1 MPRQTGS
8 TDKYQREP
16 LETVVLSAC
25 CYLHNTENVHFFQKI
40 EHGQSAR
47 QRRFLF
53 ELQSSNDF
61 TMPFRLLVYMTA
73 IWLDYFKNSDTNE
86 RKRQG
91 YRLPMIM
98 PMILYKGE
106 WNWTAARRFR
116 EMIGQEGMFGKYVVD
131 FEYAVVSVNS
141 LAVSKIKS
149 SNTLVDNILLADKK
163 STRREWDS
171 AENIEL
177 VRRIKAME
185 MNDLNEWIT
194 WFSHVIR
201 ELGEEEKKGFIQ
213 QLREGDE
220 RVVSSSFERIM
231 EKEKI
236 EGKAEG
242 KAEAVIELLEDIG
255 EPSETLKKYIMS
267 QKDIAVLRSWLK
279 AASKAGSIEEF
290 EQAIGIY
297 LPVIQLQGYNKRLA
311 AAVIKTGK
319 DYKMKNKQKKQN
331 TQNTQNVQTGTF
343 QNATG
348 AIDYTLMND
357 CMFHI
362 VMQSN
367 EKVLRGLVCALLRLT
382 PEEVQSITV
391 LNPIELGRGPRD
403 KEYILDVKVLLNSA
417 AVINI
422 ELQVRKQDFWDDR
435 SLSYL
440 CRLFGNLESGDDYSD
455 VMPTYHIGILDFTLF
470 PEYPE
475 FYATNKMMNVKK
487 HYIYNDKF
495 TLNVLELN
503 QIELATDEDKKWK
516 LDYWA
521 RLFKAKTWEELKML
535 AQQDTVF
542 METCE
547 TIYQK
552 NQDDVARLWCEAS
565 EEAARIART
574 VQKIHEKA
582 LAERDAVIVEQE
594 TKLIKKDNELEENRQ
609 QLEENRQQL
618 EENRQQL
625 TEQEKKLAEK
635 DAELERLRCLLAK
648 TNGQH

>member
-1 MPRQTGS
+1 MQGAKIYVD
-8 TDKYQREP
+8 DKI
-16 LETVVLSAC
+16 
-25 CYLHNTENVHFFQKI
+25 N
-40 EHGQSAR
+40 
-47 QRRFLF
+47 
-53 ELQSSNDF
+53 
-61 TMPFRLLVYMTA
+61 
-73 IWLDYFKNSDTNE
+73 
-86 RKRQG
+86 
-91 YRLPMIM
+91 
-98 PMILYKGE
+98 
-106 WNWTAARRFR
+106 
-116 EMIGQEGMFGKYVVD
+116 
-131 FEYAVVSVNS
+131 
-141 LAVSKIKS
+141 
-149 SNTLVDNILLADKK
+149 
-163 STRREWDS
+163 
-171 AENIEL
+171 
-177 VRRIKAME
+177 VRRRRKA
-185 MNDLNEWIT
+185 
-194 WFSHVIR
+194 V
-201 ELGEEEKKGFIQ
+201 
-213 QLREGDE
+213 
-220 RVVSSSFERIM
+220 
-231 EKEKI
+231 
-236 EGKAEG
+236 
-242 KAEAVIELLEDIG
+242 
-255 EPSETLKKYIMS
+255 
-267 QKDIAVLRSWLK
+267 
-279 AASKAGSIEEF
+279 
-290 EQAIGIY
+290 
-297 LPVIQLQGYNKRLA
+297 
-311 AAVIKTGK
+311 KTRK
-319 DYKMKNKQKKQN
+319 DYKMKNKQKKQKKRS

-367 EKVLRGLVCALLRLT
+367 EKVLRGLACALLRLT

-403 KEYILDVKVLLNSA
+403 KEYILDVKVMLNSA

-582 LAERDAVIVEQE
+582 LAERDAVIVKQE
-594 TKLIKKDNELEENRQ
+594 TKLEEQEKRLTEKDNELA
-609 QLEENRQQL
+609 
-618 EENRQQL
+618 
-625 TEQEKKLAEK
+625 EQEKKLAGK

>member
-1 MPRQTGS
+1 MDAGGLMMQGAKIYVD
-8 TDKYQREP
+8 DKI
-16 LETVVLSAC
+16 
-25 CYLHNTENVHFFQKI
+25 N
-40 EHGQSAR
+40 
-47 QRRFLF
+47 
-53 ELQSSNDF
+53 
-61 TMPFRLLVYMTA
+61 
-73 IWLDYFKNSDTNE
+73 
-86 RKRQG
+86 
-91 YRLPMIM
+91 
-98 PMILYKGE
+98 
-106 WNWTAARRFR
+106 
-116 EMIGQEGMFGKYVVD
+116 
-131 FEYAVVSVNS
+131 
-141 LAVSKIKS
+141 
-149 SNTLVDNILLADKK
+149 
-163 STRREWDS
+163 
-171 AENIEL
+171 
-177 VRRIKAME
+177 VRRRRKA
-185 MNDLNEWIT
+185 
-194 WFSHVIR
+194 V
-201 ELGEEEKKGFIQ
+201 
-213 QLREGDE
+213 
-220 RVVSSSFERIM
+220 
-231 EKEKI
+231 
-236 EGKAEG
+236 
-242 KAEAVIELLEDIG
+242 
-255 EPSETLKKYIMS
+255 
-267 QKDIAVLRSWLK
+267 
-279 AASKAGSIEEF
+279 
-290 EQAIGIY
+290 
-297 LPVIQLQGYNKRLA
+297 
-311 AAVIKTGK
+311 KTRK
-319 DYKMKNKQKKQN
+319 DYKMKNKQKKQKKRS

-367 EKVLRGLVCALLRLT
+367 EKVLRGLACALLRLT

-403 KEYILDVKVLLNSA
+403 KEYILDVKVMLNSA

-455 VMPTYHIGILDFTLF
+455 VMPTYHIGILDYTLF
-470 PEYPE
+470 PEHPE

-582 LAERDAVIVEQE
+582 LAERDAVIVKQE
-594 TKLIKKDNELEENRQ
+594 TKLEEQEKRLTEKDNELA
-609 QLEENRQQL
+609 
-618 EENRQQL
+618 
-625 TEQEKKLAEK
+625 EQEKKLAGK

>member
-1 MPRQTGS
+1 MQGAKIYVD
-8 TDKYQREP
+8 DKI
-16 LETVVLSAC
+16 
-25 CYLHNTENVHFFQKI
+25 N
-40 EHGQSAR
+40 
-47 QRRFLF
+47 
-53 ELQSSNDF
+53 
-61 TMPFRLLVYMTA
+61 
-73 IWLDYFKNSDTNE
+73 
-86 RKRQG
+86 
-91 YRLPMIM
+91 
-98 PMILYKGE
+98 
-106 WNWTAARRFR
+106 
-116 EMIGQEGMFGKYVVD
+116 
-131 FEYAVVSVNS
+131 
-141 LAVSKIKS
+141 
-149 SNTLVDNILLADKK
+149 
-163 STRREWDS
+163 
-171 AENIEL
+171 
-177 VRRIKAME
+177 VRRRRKA
-185 MNDLNEWIT
+185 
-194 WFSHVIR
+194 V
-201 ELGEEEKKGFIQ
+201 
-213 QLREGDE
+213 
-220 RVVSSSFERIM
+220 
-231 EKEKI
+231 
-236 EGKAEG
+236 
-242 KAEAVIELLEDIG
+242 
-255 EPSETLKKYIMS
+255 
-267 QKDIAVLRSWLK
+267 
-279 AASKAGSIEEF
+279 
-290 EQAIGIY
+290 
-297 LPVIQLQGYNKRLA
+297 
-311 AAVIKTGK
+311 KTRK
-319 DYKMKNKQKKQN
+319 DYKMKNKQKKQKKRS

-367 EKVLRGLVCALLRLT
+367 EKVLRGLACALLRLT

-403 KEYILDVKVLLNSA
+403 KEYILDVKVMLNSA

-455 VMPTYHIGILDFTLF
+455 VMPTYHIGILDYTLF
-470 PEYPE
+470 PEHPE

-582 LAERDAVIVEQE
+582 LAERDAIIVEQE

>member
-1 MPRQTGS
+1 MMQGAKIYVD
-8 TDKYQREP
+8 DKI
-16 LETVVLSAC
+16 
-25 CYLHNTENVHFFQKI
+25 N
-40 EHGQSAR
+40 
-47 QRRFLF
+47 
-53 ELQSSNDF
+53 
-61 TMPFRLLVYMTA
+61 
-73 IWLDYFKNSDTNE
+73 
-86 RKRQG
+86 
-91 YRLPMIM
+91 
-98 PMILYKGE
+98 
-106 WNWTAARRFR
+106 
-116 EMIGQEGMFGKYVVD
+116 
-131 FEYAVVSVNS
+131 
-141 LAVSKIKS
+141 
-149 SNTLVDNILLADKK
+149 
-163 STRREWDS
+163 
-171 AENIEL
+171 
-177 VRRIKAME
+177 VRRRRKA
-185 MNDLNEWIT
+185 
-194 WFSHVIR
+194 V
-201 ELGEEEKKGFIQ
+201 
-213 QLREGDE
+213 
-220 RVVSSSFERIM
+220 
-231 EKEKI
+231 
-236 EGKAEG
+236 
-242 KAEAVIELLEDIG
+242 
-255 EPSETLKKYIMS
+255 
-267 QKDIAVLRSWLK
+267 
-279 AASKAGSIEEF
+279 
-290 EQAIGIY
+290 
-297 LPVIQLQGYNKRLA
+297 
-311 AAVIKTGK
+311 KTRK
-319 DYKMKNKQKKQN
+319 DYKMKNKQKKQKKRS

-367 EKVLRGLVCALLRLT
+367 EKVLRGLACALLRLT

-403 KEYILDVKVLLNSA
+403 KEYILDVKVMLNSA

-582 LAERDAVIVEQE
+582 LAERDAVIVKQE
-594 TKLIKKDNELEENRQ
+594 TKLEEQEKRLTEKDNELA
-609 QLEENRQQL
+609 
-618 EENRQQL
+618 
-625 TEQEKKLAEK
+625 EQEKKLAGK

>member
-1 MPRQTGS
+1 MMQGAKIYVD
-8 TDKYQREP
+8 DKI
-16 LETVVLSAC
+16 
-25 CYLHNTENVHFFQKI
+25 N
-40 EHGQSAR
+40 
-47 QRRFLF
+47 
-53 ELQSSNDF
+53 
-61 TMPFRLLVYMTA
+61 
-73 IWLDYFKNSDTNE
+73 
-86 RKRQG
+86 
-91 YRLPMIM
+91 
-98 PMILYKGE
+98 
-106 WNWTAARRFR
+106 
-116 EMIGQEGMFGKYVVD
+116 
-131 FEYAVVSVNS
+131 
-141 LAVSKIKS
+141 
-149 SNTLVDNILLADKK
+149 
-163 STRREWDS
+163 
-171 AENIEL
+171 
-177 VRRIKAME
+177 VRRRRKA
-185 MNDLNEWIT
+185 
-194 WFSHVIR
+194 V
-201 ELGEEEKKGFIQ
+201 
-213 QLREGDE
+213 
-220 RVVSSSFERIM
+220 
-231 EKEKI
+231 
-236 EGKAEG
+236 
-242 KAEAVIELLEDIG
+242 
-255 EPSETLKKYIMS
+255 
-267 QKDIAVLRSWLK
+267 
-279 AASKAGSIEEF
+279 
-290 EQAIGIY
+290 
-297 LPVIQLQGYNKRLA
+297 
-311 AAVIKTGK
+311 KTRK
-319 DYKMKNKQKKQN
+319 DYKMKNKQKKQKKRS
-331 TQNTQNVQTGTF
+331 TQNTQNVQAGTF

-367 EKVLRGLVCALLRLT
+367 EKVLRGLACALLRLT

-403 KEYILDVKVLLNSA
+403 KEYILDVKVMLNSA

-455 VMPTYHIGILDFTLF
+455 VMPTYHIGILDYTLF
-470 PEYPE
+470 PEHPE

-582 LAERDAVIVEQE
+582 LAERDAVIVKQE
-594 TKLIKKDNELEENRQ
+594 TKLEEQEKRLTEKDNELA
-609 QLEENRQQL
+609 
-618 EENRQQL
+618 
-625 TEQEKKLAEK
+625 EQEKKLAGK

>member
-1 MPRQTGS
+1 MDGGGLMMQGAKIYVD
-8 TDKYQREP
+8 DKI
-16 LETVVLSAC
+16 
-25 CYLHNTENVHFFQKI
+25 N
-40 EHGQSAR
+40 
-47 QRRFLF
+47 
-53 ELQSSNDF
+53 
-61 TMPFRLLVYMTA
+61 
-73 IWLDYFKNSDTNE
+73 
-86 RKRQG
+86 
-91 YRLPMIM
+91 
-98 PMILYKGE
+98 
-106 WNWTAARRFR
+106 
-116 EMIGQEGMFGKYVVD
+116 
-131 FEYAVVSVNS
+131 
-141 LAVSKIKS
+141 
-149 SNTLVDNILLADKK
+149 
-163 STRREWDS
+163 
-171 AENIEL
+171 
-177 VRRIKAME
+177 VRRRRKA
-185 MNDLNEWIT
+185 
-194 WFSHVIR
+194 V
-201 ELGEEEKKGFIQ
+201 
-213 QLREGDE
+213 
-220 RVVSSSFERIM
+220 
-231 EKEKI
+231 
-236 EGKAEG
+236 
-242 KAEAVIELLEDIG
+242 
-255 EPSETLKKYIMS
+255 
-267 QKDIAVLRSWLK
+267 
-279 AASKAGSIEEF
+279 
-290 EQAIGIY
+290 
-297 LPVIQLQGYNKRLA
+297 
-311 AAVIKTGK
+311 KTRK
-319 DYKMKNKQKKQN
+319 DYKMKNKQKKQKKRS

-367 EKVLRGLVCALLRLT
+367 EKVLRGLACALLRLT

-403 KEYILDVKVLLNSA
+403 KEYILDVKVMLNSA

-582 LAERDAVIVEQE
+582 LAERDAVIVKQE
-594 TKLIKKDNELEENRQ
+594 TKLEEQEKRLTEKDNELA
-609 QLEENRQQL
+609 
-618 EENRQQL
+618 
-625 TEQEKKLAEK
+625 EQEKKLAGK